1 MRPDPSSPS
10 AAAHHL
16 ALSSQPHLSARH
28 ALAILVNIQIGS
40 GIFSSPGHVD
50 TNVPSPATALA
61 VWAFSGLLSWAGA
74 ASFAELGTILPGN
87 GGIQDY
93 LRYVYGDTVSSL
105 LAWIYVVAALPSS
118 MALQGI
124 VLGESFGAAVG
135 YPDKGGWTAGQLH
148 AVAIVAI
155 ALIYLLNIRSTAAS
169 GRTSELFTVCKLVTV
184 GGVAVFGAGVA
195 MRQLWSG
202 GECAEDWCSRSWFA
216 PRDID
221 SGTSRIDWRGISGLQ
236 MVGHYSTAVYA
247 GLWAYSGWDSA
258 GFIAGDL
265 KNAEKTLP
273 PVIHGSMAIVMVA
286 LEFVNVAYYILLPW
300 KEVGSTNTIA
310 VVAAHRNL
318 GPTAAVIVAALVSI
332 ACAGTIN
339 SQMFGHGRLVAS
351 AAQRGYIPTWFSR
364 LDVCGFMNCDSGDT
378 SKGNEAIGRSS
389 SQPANTPTEEQP
401 LLTDPMEA
409 ESSLESNT
417 PSESEVTDTES
428 ERAVPA
434 RAMLLNA
441 TLASIYLSTGSF
453 DFLVKFIGISVW
465 GFLFLAGLGVIILR
479 QREPNLRRPYKVT
492 LAIPIVFCIIA
503 FGMVASSIPFAPL
516 ESGILAGLFFLR
528 FVSSRW
534 LQRS

>member
-1 MRPDPSSPS
+1 MRPPPD
-10 AAAHHL
+10 AETHH
-16 ALSSQPHLSARH
+16 ALSSRPLLSPRH

-50 TNVPSPATALA
+50 TNVPSPFSALL
-61 VWAFSGLLSWAGA
+61 VWAFSGLLSWFGA

-93 LRYVYGDTVSSL
+93 LRYVYGDIVSSL
-105 LAWIYVVAALPSS
+105 LGWIYVMAALPSS

-124 VLGESFGAAVG
+124 VLGESVGAAVG
-135 YPDKGGWTAGQLH
+135 YWKGKDGVLKGGELTWV
-148 AVAIVAI
+148 AVLAI
-155 ALIYLLNIRSTAAS
+155 AGVWLLNVRSTAAS

-184 GGVAVFGAGVA
+184 GGVAVAGAVVAGRQMFGWT
-195 MRQLWSG
+195 QCG
-202 GECAEDWCSRSWFA
+202 GEDWCERSWFEA
-216 PRDID
+216 RDVE
-221 SGTSRIDWRGISGLQ
+221 SGTSRIDWGGVSPLQ
-236 MVGHYSTAVYA
+236 MVGHYSAAVYA

-265 KNAEKTLP
+265 KNAERTLP

-318 GPTAAVIVAALVSI
+318 GPVAAIIVAALVSI

-351 AAQRGYIPTWFSR
+351 AAQRGYIPSFFSG
-364 LDVCGFMNCDSGDT
+364 LDVLGFMNCDFGSARKPESPD
-378 SKGNEAIGRSS
+378 RSS
-389 SQPANTPTEEQP
+389 SEPVNPPTEQQP
-401 LLTDPMEA
+401 LLIGPMEA
-409 ESSLESNT
+409 EPSFESN
-417 PSESEVTDTES
+417 PPVETDITD

-441 TLASIYLSTGSF
+441 TLASIYLCAGNF
-453 DFLVKFIGISVW
+453 EFLVKFIGISVW
-465 GFLFLAGLGVIILR
+465 GFLFLAALGVIILR
-479 QREPNLRRPYKVT
+479 KREPNLHRPYKVT
-492 LAIPIVFCIIA
+492 LAIPIIFCIIA
-503 FGMVASSIPFAPL
+503 FGMVTSSIPFAPL
-516 ESGILAGLFFLR
+516 ESGILGGLFVIRFLAH
-528 FVSSRW
+528 RW
-534 LQRS
+534 LKRD